1 MVLSTGILFLCAFEM
16 ESLEHGNF
24 SSGSSDPDDLFLES
38 HSLYRKHTLRDGSTL
53 FRMVAEQLYDTQSLH
68 YEVRQEC
75 VRYMIFKR
83 RRFEK
88 YIGQE
93 DYDKYLQRMTKPRTL
108 GTLIELRAMCFLYRR
123 NVHFYEP
130 QRLAQI
136 VTFDKQFTDHFSV
149 FYTCDKHFDSVFT
162 REYYET
168 AAIAQAMTY
177 KLIYREVFRMP
188 DLELAV
194 QQILYPGSFKWSFE
208 VRQENLLMLRN
219 GRHFRLDQAK
229 HTKCILRKPK
239 HCSFHNRGCGTSCVR
254 QLLNSCQLPISY
266 KVAKSMDPLVYRN
279 VDIDA
284 WRDAFLEA
292 KHLRVYTG
300 DYYFRPGAKCRVE
313 LPDGEF
319 YGYVQHII
327 RRERAC
333 IIFVEEIGKK
343 LQVALS
349 QVHPLPPDEFRPWT
363 LSHRQQR
370 RKQRYISHY
379 KGTLQGEQLQQQL
392 LADSTSYNARYI
404 HWTNSSQFSKISY
417 GQQVKD
423 QLKMCPAQPNCRQQ
437 PMLPQKPN
445 NLLIQVQQ
453 QESFLAAKLEQMW
466 PQQQQ
471 QPICKGEM
479 HKMQLQ
485 PWTRHQAP
493 QQQMFFPQ
501 SQVKSILPQQ
511 HKTKEQVAQKMKMI
525 GLLPRSSTP
534 VPLNDG
540 QYLK

>member
-1 MVLSTGILFLCAFEM
+1 M
-16 ESLEHGNF
+16 ETLEHGIF
-24 SSGSSDPDDLFLES
+24 SSGSPDPDDIFLES
-38 HSLYRKHTLRDGSTL
+38 HSLYRKHTLHDGSNL
-53 FRMVAEQLYDTQSLH
+53 FRVVAEQLYDTQSLH

-88 YIGQE
+88 HIGE
-93 DYDKYLQRMTKPRTL
+93 KDYDTYLQGMTKPRTL

-136 VTFDKQFTDHFSV
+136 VTFDKQFTNYFSV

-177 KLIYREVFRMP
+177 KLIYRELFRMP

-194 QQILYPGSFKWSFE
+194 QKILYPGSFKWSFE
-208 VRQENLLMLRN
+208 VPQENLVVLRN
-219 GRHFRLDQAK
+219 GCHFRLDQPQ

-239 HCSFHNRGCGTSCVR
+239 HCSFHKRACRVSCVR
-254 QLLNSCQLPISY
+254 QLLNCFQLPISY

-284 WRDAFLEA
+284 WRDALLEA

-319 YGYVQHII
+319 NCYVQHII

-333 IIFVEEIGKK
+333 IIFVGDIGQM

-363 LSHRQQR
+363 LSHSQQR
-370 RKQRYISHY
+370 RKERYISDY
-379 KGTLQGEQLQQQL
+379 KGTLRGEQQQEQL
-392 LADSTSYNARYI
+392 MADARYCI
-404 HWTNSSQFSKISY
+404 HWTNSSQCYSKISY
-417 GQQVKD
+417 GQQEISVQVKE
-423 QLKMCPAQPNCRQQ
+423 QLQMCHAQPNWTQQ
-437 PMLPQKPN
+437 QSQQQMLPQQPH
-445 NLLIQVQQ
+445 NLSTQLQQQ
-453 QESFLAAKLEQMW
+453 QESFLAAKLQQMW
-466 PQQQQ
+466 PQQQ
-471 QPICKGEM
+471 PIYLGE
-479 HKMQLQ
+479 MQLQ
-485 PWTRHQAP
+485 TWSPHQAP

-501 SQVKSILPQQ
+501 NQVKLMLFQEHIA
-511 HKTKEQVAQKMKMI
+511 KEQVAQRNMTQQMKMI
-525 GLLPRSSTP
+525 VSTSS
-534 VPLNDG
+534 PLNDG